1 MAQPFAHDPPGD
13 GPGYVRDCVLYLRK
27 SKGKAGIS
35 RQRRDGYALAER
47 LRWRII
53 DEFVDADSTAHAK
66 VGEAPPPRPD
76 YIRMLGVLRADER
89 PVPLGVIGWHADR
102 LHRSTD
108 VESFIVVC
116 AAHKHPVETV
126 RSGSYELWTATG
138 RKRIRQD
145 AVDAAYEVDHLTE
158 RVDSDREEKV
168 RLGRWMGGPVPFGWK
183 LQRLSLEDDD
193 KYLVVDP
200 PAADAIRWG
209 CKRVLLGDSQASIAT
224 EWTSRGLTR
233 PRGGKLEGEDVRRIL
248 IRPRNA
254 GLMESKGEV
263 VETELPGG
271 VAEWPPIVAP
281 ATWRAVKLLLDGPD
295 RVKGNSTSP
304 KWLGSGFFRCG
315 TPGCTDTVKTSMS
328 SGWRS
333 KGGKGRAV
341 VAYRCRSGEKGH
353 IVRDAAK
360 VDEFVAYTVQK
371 RLQKPDFVRM
381 LRQLP
386 APDLE
391 AMEAE
396 LVVLREELGSW
407 RALAAKG
414 EVSAVAF
421 APAEKNL
428 LQRIAA
434 LKADMVAA
442 VRSPVLRELVD
453 LDDIAAAWENR
464 DLAWKRAVLR
474 NLVVVTINKPS
485 RRGRPAHWRE
495 GEPYFDYGAIDIEW
509 LPLGGAGSSPPVVGA
524 P

>member
-13 GPGYVRDCVLYLRK
+13 GQGYVRDCVLYLRK
-27 SKGKAGIS
+27 SKGKAGIP
-35 RQRRDGYALAER
+35 RQRRDGTALAGR

-53 DEFVDADSTAHAK
+53 GEFVDVDSTAHAK
-66 VGEAPPPRPD
+66 LGERPPPRPD
-76 YIRMLGVLRADER
+76 YLRMLDTLRTDER
-89 PVPLGVIGWHADR
+89 PVPLGVISWHADR
-102 LHRSTD
+102 LHRATD
-108 VESFIVVC
+108 VEDFIVVC
-116 AAHKHPVETV
+116 ATGKHLVETV

-138 RKRIRQD
+138 RKRIRSD
-145 AVDAAYEVDHLTE
+145 AVDAAYEVDHLIE
-158 RVDSDREEKV
+158 RIESDREEKV

-183 LQRLSLEDDD
+183 LQRLSLDDDD

-200 PAADAIRWG
+200 VAADAIRWG
-209 CKRVLLGDSQASIAT
+209 CKRVLLGDSQASIAA

-304 KWLGSGFFRCG
+304 KWLGSGSFRCG
-315 TPGCTDTVKTSMS
+315 TPGCTETVKTSMS

-386 APDLE
+386 APDLD

-428 LQRIAA
+428 LQKINA
-434 LKADMVAA
+434 LKADMTAA

-453 LDDIAAAWENR
+453 LDDIAAAWESR
-464 DLAWKRAVLR
+464 DLAWKRAVLQ

-485 RRGRPAHWRE
+485 HRGRPAHWQE
-495 GEPYFDYGAIDIEW
+495 GESYFDYSAINIEW
-509 LPLGGAGSSPPVVGA
+509 LPLGAGGSSSPAVDA